1 MDGVTYAKT
10 QLEQALGLMNTC
22 ASGMDDAQYNW
33 HPGGTCNTAAKS
45 HVHALTAID
54 FFVVASLTGGQM
66 SWGDVAAATGIPANP
81 TEVWNYD
88 GSIPFAPIDEYGKKI
103 QKAALDYVATLKD
116 ADLDHEANAGPFG
129 MKSVA
134 FLLQLAGTHA
144 VGHGGDIAAVKGM
157 QGLKGLP
164 F

>member
-22 ASGMDDAQYNW
+22 ASGMDDTQYNW
-33 HPGGTCNTAAKS
+33 KPGGTCNSAAKS
-45 HVHALTAID
+45 HVHAVTSLD
-54 FFVVASLTGGQM
+54 FFIVRSLMGGQM
-66 SWGDVAAATGIPANP
+66 SWGDVASANGLPANP
-81 TEVWNYD
+81 TEVWNYA
-88 GSIPFAPIDEYGKKI
+88 GAIPFAPIDEYSKKV
-103 QKAALDYVATLKD
+103 QKIALDYVATMKD
-116 ADLDHEANAGPFG
+116 ADLDVDANAGPFG
-129 MKSVA
+129 MKPAS
-134 FLLQLAGTHA
+134 FLIQLAGTHA